1 MPTVHAWNGLLLIG
15 VCVAAGAWAL
25 LARWRPFGGGAL
37 QNVIA
42 LAQTLVAAQ
51 LGIGLLILAGDERAA
66 ESIHYTYGVLALVV
80 ILAPF
85 LYAPSDPRAR
95 LAWFGIACL
104 LAATLAV
111 RAYMTA

>member
-1 MPTVHAWNGLLLIG
+1 MPTVHAWNGYLLIG
-15 VCVAAGAWAL
+15 VCVAAGVWAL
-25 LARWRPFGGGAL
+25 VARWRPFGGGAL
-37 QNVIA
+37 QNCIA
-42 LAQTLVAAQ
+42 FAQTLIAAQ
-51 LGIGLLILAGDERAA
+51 LGIGLLLLAGGERV
-66 ESIHYTYGVLALVV
+66 EDGMHYTYGVLALVV

-85 LYAPSDPRAR
+85 MYAPSDPRAR